1 MRLFLTLIIFIF
13 ISNCSFDNK
22 TGIWIEE
29 NKRSISKKE
38 NDLFKEFETLNS
50 VSDSLEQEF
59 PIDKNY
65 NFRLTKPI
73 INTRWQD
80 NFYNKENNLKNFKYK
95 NFNQLIFK
103 SKKVS
108 NYQTSNLLLDS
119 NNVITSDERGNIY
132 VYSLNDK
139 KIILKYNF
147 YKKKYKKISKKLYL
161 IINNNI
167 IYVSDN
173 LGYLYALD
181 YSSRKILWAKNYK
194 VPFRSNLKIFKN
206 KLIAA
211 NQKNNIFFFNKN
223 NGIILN
229 KIVTER
235 TTIKNKFINNLS
247 LNEKDTFFLNT
258 YGSLYSIDNQN
269 MKVNWFINLN
279 QSLELNPSNLFKGNT
294 MINNGNLLMV
304 NSENHTYIIEANTG
318 RIVVRHNFSSDI
330 NSLMLN
336 NYLFLKTKKNF
347 LTAVDLGQ
355 SKIIYSLDINKK
367 VEKFLKSK
375 KNNIKV
381 VNMAMV
387 NNEIFLFLH
396 NSNILKFNIRGNL
409 NEIDKLPS
417 KLNAQPLFIDGSI
430 LYIDKKNKINILN

>member
-1 MRLFLTLIIFIF
+1 
-13 ISNCSFDNK
+13 
-22 TGIWIEE
+22 
-29 NKRSISKKE
+29 
-38 NDLFKEFETLNS
+38 
-50 VSDSLEQEF
+50 
-59 PIDKNY
+59 
-65 NFRLTKPI
+65 
-73 INTRWQD
+73 
-80 NFYNKENNLKNFKYK
+80 
-95 NFNQLIFK
+95 
-103 SKKVS
+103 
-108 NYQTSNLLLDS
+108 
-119 NNVITSDERGNIY
+119 
-132 VYSLNDK
+132 
-139 KIILKYNF
+139 
-147 YKKKYKKISKKLYL
+147 
-161 IINNNI
+161 
-167 IYVSDN
+167 
-173 LGYLYALD
+173 
-181 YSSRKILWAKNYK
+181 
-194 VPFRSNLKIFKN
+194 
-206 KLIAA
+206 
-211 NQKNNIFFFNKN
+211 
-223 NGIILN
+223 
-229 KIVTER
+229 
-235 TTIKNKFINNLS
+235 
-247 LNEKDTFFLNT
+247 
-258 YGSLYSIDNQN
+258 